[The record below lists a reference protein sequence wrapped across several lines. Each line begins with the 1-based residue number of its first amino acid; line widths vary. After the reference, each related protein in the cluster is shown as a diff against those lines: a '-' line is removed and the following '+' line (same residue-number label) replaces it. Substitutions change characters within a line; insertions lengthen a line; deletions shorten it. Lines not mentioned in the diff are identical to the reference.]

1 MRFYI
6 FSLQT
11 SLSIAFRIV
20 IEKKNTVNM
29 SSKYQ
34 NTLNSI
40 MSYLRVLLDI
50 RNITQSEIDWERNKK
65 HDIFIIK

>member
-11 SLSIAFRIV
+11 SLSTAFRIV